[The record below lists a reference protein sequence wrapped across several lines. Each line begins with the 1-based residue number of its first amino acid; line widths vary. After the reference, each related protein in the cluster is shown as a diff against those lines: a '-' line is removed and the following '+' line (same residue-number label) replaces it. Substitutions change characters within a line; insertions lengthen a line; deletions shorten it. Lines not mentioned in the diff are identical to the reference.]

1 MDKFENE
8 TELLLK
14 YINNRVVN
22 SYLEENLPSKE
33 KITCDVDNETRLNFI
48 RNKYQLKKYKSI
60 IPDIDNLLIKAI
72 QKINV
77 PDALK
82 YILCG
87 ADINLNIQI
96 NIPNRNEYLV
106 ITLFEYSLRKYIEI
120 KEEHDRELGYKPK
133 KLFIISELLI
143 LNGCKVSQHIKD
155 LQKEDLGLTDAAVEY
170 WKIRSL
176 KLSGGKAS

>member
-1 MDKFENE
+1 M
-8 TELLLK
+8 
-14 YINNRVVN
+14 
-22 SYLEENLPSKE
+22 
-33 KITCDVDNETRLNFI
+33 
-48 RNKYQLKKYKSI
+48 KKYKSI

-120 KEEHDRELGYKPK
+120 KEEHDRELGINPK
-133 KLFIISELLI
+133 VVYYFELLI